1 METKIEKI
9 SNSSMLPT
17 QACETQIFS
26 KSQRVVKNAEIH
38 KQKIFKDFC
47 QSTSLHGYSYLYNTN
62 SLALRIVW
70 ICVIL
75 IMTYLGITF
84 LVNNTNAYLKSTIV
98 TSIETSS
105 ASLSVSLLKIPR
117 ALLFVVSLLYL
128 LLFRYLKH
136 GSLSAACFLSKISGR
151 PKIFWA

>member
-1 METKIEKI
+1 METKNEKT
-9 SNSSMLPT
+9 SNSSMLLT
-17 QACETQIFS
+17 QASESQIFT

-70 ICVIL
+70 IFVIL

-98 TSIETSS
+98 TSIEISS
-105 ASLSVSLLKIPR
+105 ASLSVSLLTITR
-117 ALLFVVSLLYL
+117 AILILWCLFCTY
-128 LLFRYLKH
+128 F
-136 GSLSAACFLSKISGR
+136 I
-151 PKIFWA
+151 